1 MQINDLTPSACRWIL
16 LSCCLTPPF
25 FHSACAQNVNGETT
39 AQTEL
44 TVKQGFVEG
53 KVFDGGDHEPM
64 IGVTVAIEVTTH
76 AVQRISTVISPCLSR
91 RNATSYCHLSAIKK
105 R

>member
-39 AQTEL
+39 AQTEIA
-44 TVKQGFVEG
+44 VKQGFVPGLPSQPQREG
-53 KVFDGGDHEPM
+53 IYLCSKSVDC
-64 IGVTVAIEVTTH
+64 
-76 AVQRISTVISPCLSR
+76 S
-91 RNATSYCHLSAIKK
+91 
-105 R
+105 